1 VVTRTNAK
9 GWNDLDQLTR
19 SMGAAIVNE
28 PSFMPH
34 LKTAAEKRAAYA
46 AAYFKDN

>member
-1 VVTRTNAK
+1 
-9 GWNDLDQLTR
+9 
-19 SMGAAIVNE
+19 MGAAIVNE